1 VHFHLGNLYFCS
13 LKYLQISAKAKKI
26 NVFLNMLTKECCA
39 TQSTKLLKTDCE
51 LSSSRALELS
61 NSMMN
66 SRPHQV
72 SKRGRSLDIARSRSL
87 DPKKPKRLA
96 CSSTACRQT
105 RSSPLRDF
113 SGRIWRLRAPNKF
126 VMCQQIVDLRFKFAD
141 YSTVQN
147 QFTRCSLLKMAN
159 AMYVFAIFGL
169 ELTDKLDGPK
179 NLWVLKFDIP

>member
-1 VHFHLGNLYFCS
+1 
-13 LKYLQISAKAKKI
+13 
-26 NVFLNMLTKECCA
+26 MLTKEWCA

-51 LSSSRALELS
+51 LSSSRALELYDELATS
-61 NSMMN
+61 PSLETRSLARYCTLSL
-66 SRPHQV
+66 SRPKKAETTRLFVNSLSTDAQLPTSGFFRANLAPSGV
-72 SKRGRSLDIARSRSL
+72 SR
-87 DPKKPKRLA
+87 
-96 CSSTACRQT
+96 
-105 RSSPLRDF
+105 
-113 SGRIWRLRAPNKF
+113 F

-179 NLWVLKFDIP
+179 NLWVF